1 MGIQADSISEMSDEE
16 EEFQIHMVP
25 SSVAFD
31 DFQHAH
37 LIPLITLQ
45 PCSSRNLLD
54 VVPLLL
60 RKLWS
65 KWHLHVMNGGCSKS
79 STMEF
84 HKQL

>member
-16 EEFQIHMVP
+16 EEFWIHMLP

-37 LIPLITLQ
+37 LIPLIDLAPLQ
-45 PCSSRNLLD
+45 QLR
-54 VVPLLL
+54 VV
-60 RKLWS
+60 
-65 KWHLHVMNGGCSKS
+65 NGGCSKS